1 MGPGPFITALETAA
15 RIDAKRTQVCGKPTA
30 EFFQGCLREM
40 RGAEPLEGE
49 RNIVIGDDVDADL
62 GDGAVALGLER
73 VLVKTGKYRDGDEKR
88 GAKPPD
94 ALHDS
99 FAAWVDSLLS
109 QESGQ

>member
-1 MGPGPFITALETAA
+1 
-15 RIDAKRTQVCGKPTA
+15 
-30 EFFQGCLREM
+30 M